1 MLYIKII
8 IIITK
13 SFLETVDSCALL
25 LMKPSELFFF
35 FLLVRSAVFFQLVLK
50 IEHLE
55 IRRLLKS
62 KP

>member
-1 MLYIKII
+1 MIA
-8 IIITK
+8 K